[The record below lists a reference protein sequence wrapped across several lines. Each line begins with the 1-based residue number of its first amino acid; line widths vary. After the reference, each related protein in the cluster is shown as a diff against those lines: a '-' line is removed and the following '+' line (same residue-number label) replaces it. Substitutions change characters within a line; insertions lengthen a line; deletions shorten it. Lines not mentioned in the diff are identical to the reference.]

1 MARQWLHSAVLV
13 AATAALLPL
22 ASAAPNTI
30 HSNSN
35 SSTSLPIVDLGYEL
49 QQANAFQPVGNYYNF
64 SNIRF
69 AAPPTGENRF
79 RAPVAPAINRTH
91 VQVGSPRRLCAQA
104 NPSWET
110 ITAEYLPKYLGEG
123 QTQFNASSFP
133 TSNSTAL
140 PVQDSATT
148 EDCLFLD
155 VMVPKA
161 IFDKRGR
168 GHGAPV
174 LVWIFGGEDSCLSGI

>member
-22 ASAAPNTI
+22 VSAAPNTI

-79 RAPVAPAINRTH
+79 RAPLAPAINRTH
-91 VQVGSPRRLCAQA
+91 VQVGSPRRICAQA
-104 NPSWET
+104 DPSWET

-133 TSNSTAL
+133 HL
-140 PVQDSATT
+140 QL
-148 EDCLFLD
+148 DCLARAGLRYDGGLF
-155 VMVPKA
+155 VP
-161 IFDKRGR
+161 GCHGPQ
-168 GHGAPV
+168 GHLRQARPGPRCAGAGV
-174 LVWIFGGEDSCLSGI
+174 DFWR